1 MIQVL
6 LDHFF
11 CQVTFGIVALANLSF
26 RFSLQKK
33 YQFGINWGAININV
47 NEKEGIIS
55 ESDQYYYLYGI
66 NFDYH
71 F

>member
-1 MIQVL
+1 MIQIL

-11 CQVTFGIVALANLSF
+11 CQVTFGI
-26 RFSLQKK
+26 
-33 YQFGINWGAININV
+33 NWRAININV